1 MRKNLHPEWGYLA
14 SAPSLSR
21 TIPSVLL
28 GMVIGV
34 TASGG
39 VVLSLV
45 DQPASQTSAVARTLA
60 PPVRAAPTPVS
71 APEIEQPAEV
81 HPDEAAAKPTTP
93 PTTVAAPVESK
104 AIKKHH
110 VVTHY
115 YAPRGGLFGFVPSE
129 HHTNG
134 TWGEPYREG
143 HLGRSYQNGRG
154 SYHASGY

>member
-1 MRKNLHPEWGYLA
+1 MRKNLHPQWGYLA
-14 SAPSLSR
+14 SAPSLIR
-21 TIPSVLL
+21 TIPTVLL

-45 DQPASQTSAVARTLA
+45 DQPASQTSAVARTSA

-104 AIKKHH
+104 AIKKLPRCNALLRAAQRTIR
-110 VVTHY
+110 VCTER
-115 YAPRGGLFGFVPSE
+115 APYER
-129 HHTNG
+129 N
-134 TWGEPYREG
+134 
-143 HLGRSYQNGRG
+143 LGRAVS
-154 SYHASGY
+154 